1 MQSVEEIFDL
11 TRGTRLGAEINHRW
25 QLSCQIASNVRI
37 GLSELQQLSSGV
49 VGSFGRLKSFDKLR
63 CRWMSLGYDV
73 ASAETTP
80 ASKYRDCHNRFC

>member
-1 MQSVEEIFDL
+1 MPSGIEVL
-11 TRGTRLGAEINHRW
+11 NVTRRTRLGTAFNHWW
-25 QLSCQIASNVRI
+25 QMNSQISPDI
-37 GLSELQQLSSGV
+37 GIGVSDLEQLFSGV
-49 VGSFGRLKSFDKLR
+49 VCGFGRLKSFDKLR